1 MTVTASPAP
10 LAAQAPTRDAVMGQ
24 SRSENFP
31 VASYLLGRRQ
41 RGHLL
46 AIYGFARLVDD
57 LGDEVAGDRL
67 ALLDWLEAELDR
79 LYAGAEVEHPV
90 MHSLGATV
98 AACQLPAAPFRR
110 LIEANRRDQTV
121 TRYETFEELLD
132 YCQLSAA
139 PVGEL
144 VLHVFGAATA
154 ERIRLSDRICAGLQV
169 TEHLQ
174 DVAEDYRRGRVYL
187 PQEDLRAFGCDE
199 NDLTPEGSGGE
210 AMRAL
215 LAREAERARSL
226 LAAGAP
232 LARTLAPRPR
242 AAVAGFV
249 AGGRAALDALD
260 QNGYRISETPP
271 PASKRSFAAAWAR
284 AVLGR

>member
-1 MTVTASPAP
+1 MTVSTSPAP
-10 LAAQAPTRDAVMGQ
+10 LATQAPTREAVMRQ
-24 SRSENFP
+24 SGNENFP

-41 RGHLL
+41 RIHLL

-57 LGDEVAGDRL
+57 LGDEVDGDRL

-79 LYAGAEVEHPV
+79 LYAGATVEHPV
-90 MHSLGATV
+90 MQALGATV
-98 AACQLPAAPFRR
+98 AACRLPAEPFRR
-110 LIEANRRDQTV
+110 LIEANRRDQAV
-121 TRYETFEELLD
+121 TRYQTFEELLD

-144 VLHVFGAATA
+144 VLHVFGTATA
-154 ERIRLSDRICAGLQV
+154 ERIRLSDQICAGLQV

-187 PQEDLRAFGCDE
+187 PQEDLQVFGCRE
-199 NDLTPEGSGGE
+199 TDLTEGSGGE
-210 AMRAL
+210 AVRAL
-215 LAREAERARSL
+215 LAHEATRARSL
-226 LAAGAP
+226 LTAGAP

-249 AGGRAALDALD
+249 AGGRSALDALA
-260 QNGYRISETPP
+260 QNGYRVSETPP
-271 PASKRSFAAAWAR
+271 PASKRSFAGAWAR